1 MSVQKGGGEGGG
13 ANQGKSS
20 NFPSYFRHPDRGLVI
35 EHENEPPLEE
45 TVRKRAA
52 RQKNADK
59 RFNSPFGFHE
69 PKYKKVSFM
78 ERYPLLFRRTLVTT
92 CLLLFFR

>member
-1 MSVQKGGGEGGG
+1 MSVQKGKEGG
-13 ANQGKSS
+13 NQGKTA
-20 NFPSYFRHPDRGLVI
+20 NLPSYFRHPDRGLVL
-35 EHENEPPLEE
+35 EHENEPGQPEM
-45 TVRKRAA
+45 RGKRAA
-52 RQKNADK
+52 RQKNADQ

-69 PKYKKVSFM
+69 PKYKKVSII